1 MKFKYKFNNET
12 IEIEVAEEWGNILL
26 DLDRQESNNNQTE
39 KRRHCSLNAL
49 DQDDNLL
56 PADGDF
62 ERDFLDDDE
71 LRQHLDKL
79 SPRQRYL
86 LMEIHINGR
95 SQTEIAAEEGV
106 SVAAVHQALKRA
118 EEKFKKIY
126 DSTV

>member
-12 IEIEVAEEWGNILL
+12 IEIEVTEEWGNILL
-26 DLDRQESNNNQTE
+26 DLDRQERNNNQTE

-86 LMEIHINGR
+86 LVEIHINGR

-106 SVAAVHQALKRA
+106 SVAAVHQALQRA

-126 DSTV
+126 GSTV

>member
-12 IEIEVAEEWGNILL
+12 IEIEVTEEWGNILL
-26 DLDRQESNNNQTE
+26 DLDRQERNNNQTE

-86 LMEIHINGR
+86 LVEIHINGR

-126 DSTV
+126 GSTV

>member
-12 IEIEVAEEWGNILL
+12 IEIEVTEEWGNILL
-26 DLDRQESNNNQTE
+26 DLDRQERNNNQTE

-71 LRQHLDKL
+71 LRQHLEKL

-86 LMEIHINGR
+86 LEEIHINGR

-118 EEKFKKIY
+118 EEKSKKIY
-126 DSTV
+126 GSTV